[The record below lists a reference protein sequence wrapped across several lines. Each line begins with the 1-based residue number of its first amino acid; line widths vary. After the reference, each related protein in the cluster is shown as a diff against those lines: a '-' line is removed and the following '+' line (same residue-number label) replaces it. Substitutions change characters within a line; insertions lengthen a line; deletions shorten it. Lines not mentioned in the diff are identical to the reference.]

1 MVHVWFK
8 VIVLLLYS
16 YTAYLRENNTFFFF
30 ILFSE
35 DILICNPRGMHIGYF
50 FKRNSLQM
58 LVPISGKSSV
68 SWLHTVAAVQVLT
81 SMQNQHS
88 RGSCP

>member
-16 YTAYLRENNTFFFF
+16 YTAYLRENNTNFF
-30 ILFSE
+30 LFSE
-35 DILICNPRGMHIGYF
+35 DILTCNPRGTHIGSF

-58 LVPISGKSSV
+58 LVPDSGKSSV
-68 SWLHTVAAVQVLT
+68 SWLHAIAVDLVLT
-81 SMQNQHS
+81 SLQNQHP